1 MYMLKSCWRHEK
13 IIITILGSLKITEED
28 ILKETRIIKIASS
41 NILRVQILAILVIL
55 KSIVLNPE

>member
-13 IIITILGSLKITEED
+13 IILTILGSLKITEED